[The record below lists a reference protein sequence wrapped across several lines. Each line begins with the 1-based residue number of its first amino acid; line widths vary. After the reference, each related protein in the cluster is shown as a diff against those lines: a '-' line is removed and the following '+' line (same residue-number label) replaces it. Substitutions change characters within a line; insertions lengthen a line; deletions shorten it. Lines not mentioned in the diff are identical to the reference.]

1 MIRRGA
7 ARRGVGLGV
16 GLLLAVGSGLFGVG
30 LSAADAAVPAP
41 LAVPGRSAGPPIG
54 APFRN
59 FPGAAQADLGQDI
72 RDIHGPITIPERR
85 SPWWYV
91 GGAAIGVGVLA
102 ALVIYSRRRKPIA
115 PPYERAL
122 RLLEEAGTMFEGD
135 PRQFSFAV
143 SEIVR
148 QYVEEA
154 FRVRAAHRTTEELLS
169 DLMLDRSPVALHRR
183 ALGEFLRYCDLAK
196 FAGWSLS
203 PADRM
208 AMLVSAETFVRAT
221 ATPASPAQVTTAAV
235 RGEGIA

>member
-1 MIRRGA
+1 MSRRA
-7 ARRGVGLGV
+7 FAWFGLA
-16 GLLLAVGSGLFGVG
+16 LALFLVLGGGG
-30 LSAADAAVPAP
+30 LSLAEAAVP
-41 LAVPGRSAGPPIG
+41 VPTALTVPSA
-54 APFRN
+54 
-59 FPGAAQADLGQDI
+59 DSGQDI
-72 RDIHGPITIPERR
+72 RDIHGPVAISRPR

-91 GGAAIGVGVLA
+91 GGAAIA
-102 ALVIYSRRRKPIA
+102 AAVIAGLILYTRRHRLIA
-115 PPYERAL
+115 PPHERAL
-122 RLLEEAGTMFEGD
+122 RALEEAGTMFEGD

-148 QYVEEA
+148 HYVEEA
-154 FRVRAAHRTTEELLS
+154 FRVRAAHRTTEELLA
-169 DLMLDRSPVALHRR
+169 DLMLDRSPVAVHRT

-221 ATPASPAQVTTAAV
+221 ATPASPEQVRTAAI

>member
-1 MIRRGA
+1 MIRRGLA
-7 ARRGVGLGV
+7 SLGLGV
-16 GLLLAVGSGLFGVG
+16 FLAVGSALAGVG
-30 LSAADAAVPAP
+30 LSVADAAIPTPTAIPAQ
-41 LAVPGRSAGPPIG
+41 SARPSLGTPIG
-54 APFRN
+54 N
-59 FPGAAQADLGQDI
+59 SPGAANADLGQDI
-72 RDIHGPITIPERR
+72 RDIHGPIAIQGRR

-91 GGAAIGVGVLA
+91 GWSALAVGALA
-102 ALVIYSRRRKPIA
+102 ALVLYARRRQRIA
-115 PPYERAL
+115 PPHERAL
-122 RLLEEAGTMFEGD
+122 RALEEAGTMFEGD

-154 FRVRAAHRTTEELLS
+154 FQVRAAHRTTEELLA
-169 DLMLDRSPVALHRR
+169 DLMLDRSPVSLHRT

-203 PADRM
+203 SADRM

-221 ATPASPAQVTTAAV
+221 ATPESPEQVRTAAI